1 MFLLHI
7 CHSNSVRPGSP
18 SIAIRPTVE
27 VGAVVTSSLEPSSG
41 PGADVVPVSAT
52 GAGGGPLLGARLR
65 AARVAANISLRE
77 LARRVGV
84 SASFMSQ
91 VERDKAA
98 PSVGTLYTIVSEL
111 GLTLDSVM
119 REGDI
124 ETGMALPALALAPEV
139 AAPRASN
146 AQFRDTEA
154 TVKGVAPLPETG
166 QIPGLQRAD
175 GRAEIF
181 LGGVRWE
188 RLTPADDPEVE
199 FLRVT
204 YGSGT
209 ESCPPDNLRH
219 HGGKEYFHILSGQ
232 LEVQVGFA
240 RQTLKPGD
248 SVNFDSS
255 IPHRLSNPYPDECV
269 AIWFVVGRSSS
280 PGSGH

>member
-1 MFLLHI
+1 MVETSLDAAQGPI
-7 CHSNSVRPGSP
+7 AAAGS
-18 SIAIRPTVE
+18 S
-27 VGAVVTSSLEPSSG
+27 
-41 PGADVVPVSAT
+41 
-52 GAGGGPLLGARLR
+52 GGPLLGARLR
-65 AARVAANISLRE
+65 ASREAARISLRE

-84 SASFMSQ
+84 SASFLSQ

-119 REGDI
+119 REGDEEALI
-124 ETGMALPALALAPEV
+124 LRPPAGLVPEASPPTPTRQMQPARTGDDSKNV
-139 AAPRASN
+139 VR
-146 AQFRDTEA
+146 
-154 TVKGVAPLPETG
+154 LPETG
-166 QIPGLQRAD
+166 QLPGLQRAE
-175 GRAEIF
+175 GRAEIL

-209 ESCPPDNLRH
+209 ESCPPDNIMH

-232 LEVQVGFA
+232 LDVQVGFA
-240 RQTLKPGD
+240 RQTMRPGD

-255 IPHRLSNPYPDECV
+255 IPHRLSNPYPDPCV
-269 AIWFVVGRSSS
+269 AIWFVVGRSSTS
-280 PGSGH
+280 SGTGH